1 MEESICQIEIESAGA
16 NFVARVTS
24 SMGGTREIRSIR
36 FDSLLNLLMFEL
48 HAEFE
53 PDLRGEETEPDY

>member
-1 MEESICQIEIESAGA
+1 
-16 NFVARVTS
+16 
-24 SMGGTREIRSIR
+24 MGGAREIRSIR
-36 FDSLLNLLMFEL
+36 FDSLLNLLMSEL

>member
-1 MEESICQIEIESAGA
+1 MEESICQIEIESGKTD
-16 NFVARVTS
+16 FVARVTS

>member
-1 MEESICQIEIESAGA
+1 MEESICQIEIESAKTD
-16 NFVARVTS
+16 FVARVTT
-24 SMGGTREIRSIR
+24 SMGGAREIRSIR

>member
-1 MEESICQIEIESAGA
+1 MEESICQIEIESVGA
-16 NFVARVTS
+16 DFVARVTS

>member
-16 NFVARVTS
+16 DFVARVTS

-53 PDLRGEETEPDY
+53 PDLQGEETEPDY

>member
-1 MEESICQIEIESAGA
+1 MEESICQIEIESAKTD
-16 NFVARVTS
+16 FVARVTS

>member
-1 MEESICQIEIESAGA
+1 MEESICQIEIESGKTG
-16 NFVARVTS
+16 FVARVTS
-24 SMGGTREIRSIR
+24 SMGGAREIRSIR
-36 FDSLLNLLMFEL
+36 FDSLLNLLMSEL

>member
-1 MEESICQIEIESAGA
+1 MEESICQIEIESSKTD
-16 NFVARVTS
+16 FVARVTS

>member
-1 MEESICQIEIESAGA
+1 MEESICQIEIESAETD
-16 NFVARVTS
+16 FVARVTS

>member
-1 MEESICQIEIESAGA
+1 MEESICQIEIESSKTD
-16 NFVARVTS
+16 FVARVTS

-36 FDSLLNLLMFEL
+36 FESLLNLLMSEL